1 MWTDYRR
8 AQHLGCGQDSLKKE
22 SLVKK
27 HLMAGTALVAAT
39 MLAAGGAAAQDKKMS
54 KPSISV
60 NGYYSVHM
68 SGIVDD
74 DANTVE
80 LNAPG
85 VDVRSDSEVQ
95 FNGRAALD
103 NGMKIHVRWELEG
116 NTHTRNRPPDAVG
129 KPSPANGDDQI
140 DEVYVTVS
148 GSFGRIILGSTD
160 NAAVKML
167 TGMTGAWATNVG
179 QNFHF
184 NSQEWIPSAVGTP
197 GGVFHVLHDARIREH
212 GGGGDSE
219 KISYI
224 SPKFGG
230 FQAGAS
236 YIPYAEQDLHTTHD
250 IDDGRHDGMAG
261 AVSYSAKVGDVGAA
275 VGAGWSSM
283 QGAGSSDDLNEWV
296 IAGRL
301 DFGGG
306 FRVAV
311 AHQQTTSGTTG
322 HGAIANRAGRGAV
335 VSLKGSVTEAGVR
348 YVVGPNAFSL
358 VGSYGELED
367 TSDQYTAAKAAYRR
381 TLGAGVF
388 WDANLFV
395 NRSENNAGEEN
406 AGSVVTTGLTLVF

>member
-1 MWTDYRR
+1 MRK
-8 AQHLGCGQDSLKKE
+8 C
-22 SLVKK
+22 
-27 HLMAGTALVAAT
+27 LMAGTALAAAT
-39 MLAAGGAAAQDKKMS
+39 MLVGGALAADKKMM

-74 DANTVE
+74 DAKTVD
-80 LNAPG
+80 LNAPQ
-85 VDVRSDSEVQ
+85 VDVRSDSEVH
-95 FNGRAALD
+95 FNGRATLD

-116 NTHTRNRPPDAVG
+116 NSHTGPDSG
-129 KPSPANGDDQI
+129 SKPSPANGNDQI

-148 GSFGRIILGSTD
+148 GSFGRLILGSTD

-184 NSQEWIPSAVGTP
+184 NSHQWIPTAAGA
-197 GGVFHVLHDARIREH
+197 GGGRFHVLQDARIREH

-230 FQAGAS
+230 FQAGGS
-236 YIPYAEQDLHTTHD
+236 YIPYADQDNHVTHD
-250 IDDGRHDGMAG
+250 ISAGRHDGMAG
-261 AVSYSAKVGDVGAA
+261 ALSYTAKLGDVGAA
-275 VGAGWSSM
+275 VGAGWSQM
-283 QGAGSSDDLNEWV
+283 QAADDGSGTDNLNEWL

-306 FRVAV
+306 FRVAA
-311 AHQQTTSGTTG
+311 AHQATMGPD
-322 HGAIANRAGRGAV
+322 N
-335 VSLKGSVTEAGVR
+335 LEGSITEAGVR

-358 VGSYGELED
+358 VGSYGELKA
-367 TSDQYTAAKAAYRR
+367 TSAMYSAAKAAYRR

-395 NRSENNAGEEN
+395 NRSESDEGVEN
-406 AGSVVTTGLTLVF
+406 AGSAVSTGLTIVF

>member
-1 MWTDYRR
+1 MRK
-8 AQHLGCGQDSLKKE
+8 S
-22 SLVKK
+22 
-27 HLMAGTALVAAT
+27 LMAGTALVAVAMFAT
-39 MLAAGGAAAQDKKMS
+39 GGAVAADKKMM

-68 SGIVDD
+68 SGIVNDD
-74 DANTVE
+74 VNTVD
-80 LNAPG
+80 LNTPG
-85 VDVRSDSEVQ
+85 VDVRSDSEVH

-103 NGMKIHVRWELEG
+103 NGVKIHVRWELEG
-116 NTHTRNRPPDAVG
+116 NSHTSDG
-129 KPSPANGDDQI
+129 KPSPANGNDQI

-148 GSFGRIILGSTD
+148 GSFGRVILGATD

-184 NSQEWIPSAVGTP
+184 NSQEWIPSAAGT
-197 GGVFHVLHDARIREH
+197 GGGKFHVMHDARIREH

-236 YIPYAEQDLHTTHD
+236 YIPYAEQDLHTTHN

-261 AVSYSAKVGDVGAA
+261 AVSYSAKVGEVGAA

-283 QGAGSSDDLNEWV
+283 QGAGSDQDLNEWV

-306 FRVAV
+306 FRVAA
-311 AHQQTTSGTTG
+311 AHQQTTGPD
-322 HGAIANRAGRGAV
+322 H
-335 VSLKGSVTEAGVR
+335 LKGTVTEAGVR
-348 YVVGPNAFSL
+348 YTVGPNAFSL
-358 VGSYGELED
+358 VGSYGELENS
-367 TSDQYTAAKAAYRR
+367 SDQYTATKAAYRR

-395 NRSENNAGEEN
+395 NRSENDAGVEN
-406 AGSVVTTGLTLVF
+406 AGSAVSTGLTIVF

>member
-1 MWTDYRR
+1 MRK
-8 AQHLGCGQDSLKKE
+8 S
-22 SLVKK
+22 
-27 HLMAGTALVAAT
+27 LMAGTALVAAT
-39 MLAAGGAAAQDKKMS
+39 MLVAGGAVAADKKMM

-74 DANTVE
+74 DVNTVE
-80 LNAPG
+80 LNTPG
-85 VDVRSDSEVQ
+85 VDVRSDSEVH

-103 NGMKIHVRWELEG
+103 NGVKIHVRWELEG
-116 NTHTRNRPPDAVG
+116 NSHTSAG
-129 KPSPANGDDQI
+129 KPSPANGNDQI

-148 GSFGRIILGSTD
+148 GSFGRVILGATD

-184 NSQEWIPSAVGTP
+184 NSQEWIPSAAGT
-197 GGVFHVLHDARIREH
+197 GGGKFHVMHDARIREH

-236 YIPYAEQDLHTTHD
+236 YIPYAEQDLHTTHN

-261 AVSYSAKVGDVGAA
+261 AVSYSAKVGEVGAA

-283 QGAGSSDDLNEWV
+283 QGAGSDQDLNEWV

-306 FRVAV
+306 FRVAA
-311 AHQQTTSGTTG
+311 AHQQTTGPD
-322 HGAIANRAGRGAV
+322 H
-335 VSLKGSVTEAGVR
+335 LKGTVTEAGVR
-348 YVVGPNAFSL
+348 YTVGPNAFSL
-358 VGSYGELED
+358 VGSYGELEN
-367 TSDQYTAAKAAYRR
+367 SGDQYTATKAAYRR

-395 NRSENNAGEEN
+395 NRSENDAGVEN
-406 AGSVVTTGLTLVF
+406 AGSAVSTGLTIVF